1 LAEDSCGATLWTLCL
16 CVLKKRL
23 ETQRHRGHGEEK
35 KELEGWIGSGER
47 YRGGLPKLD
56 WIRSV
61 VGRLYLGNAVVSIA
75 SAFKKKEL
83 IHGAE

>member
-1 LAEDSCGATLWTLCL
+1 MRNGLAGVSCRETLWTLCL

-47 YRGGLPKLD
+47 YRGGLPKPD
-56 WIRSV
+56 WTRSV
-61 VGRLYLGNAVVSIA
+61 VGRLQSGNAVVSIA
-75 SAFKKKEL
+75 SVF
-83 IHGAE
+83 

>member
-1 LAEDSCGATLWTLCL
+1 MDWRESPVGKLCGLYCL

-47 YRGGLPKLD
+47 YRGGLPKPD
-56 WIRSV
+56 WTRSV
-61 VGRLYLGNAVVSIA
+61 VGRL
-75 SAFKKKEL
+75 
-83 IHGAE
+83 